1 MNLTDPLY
9 GTFEITEPVL
19 LDVLRAA
26 AVQRLRT
33 VLQHGITGLI
43 GITNPTTRFDHSVG
57 VMLLIRKVSAASAP
71 ADVLLKEQVA
81 ALLHDVSHTA
91 FSHVIDYVFGDHDG
105 QGYHEQ
111 QKEAYIA
118 RSDLPHVLGLH
129 GYDWRDFLHEQDFPL
144 LEQPSPALCA
154 DRLDYFLRDA
164 RDLRLA
170 ADAQVHTAIASLAV
184 HAGRLVT
191 TDLEIARWMA
201 YTFIAA
207 DEASWANFREVG
219 LYELAARAIRLG
231 LEAGVLTEADL
242 WRGDAEAWAKLQCS
256 PDPRLQA
263 ALRLVSPATG
273 FEWDAAN
280 PTFTVSTKL
289 RTIDPPVLLNGS
301 AHPLSTLD
309 PAFAHY
315 RRDYLRRKAGKWPM
329 RVVKG
334 HNNGVG

>member
-9 GTFEITEPVL
+9 GSFEITEPVL
-19 LDVLRAA
+19 LDVLHAA
-26 AVQRLRT
+26 VVQRLRT

-57 VMLLIRKVSAASAP
+57 VMLLIRKVGAASGP
-71 ADVLLKEQVA
+71 ANALLKEQIA

-105 QGYHEQ
+105 QGYHEG
-111 QKEAYIA
+111 QKEPYIA
-118 RSDLPHVLGLH
+118 RSDLPHVLSMH
-129 GYDWRDFLHEQDFPL
+129 GYDWREFLHEQNFPL

-170 ADAQVHTAIASLAV
+170 CDAEVQSAIASLAV
-184 HAGRLVT
+184 YESRLVV
-191 TDLEIARWMA
+191 TDLEMARWMG

-231 LEAGVLTEADL
+231 LETGALNEADL
-242 WRGDAEAWAKLQCS
+242 WRGDAEAWATLQAS

-263 ALRLVSPATG
+263 EIRLVSPATG

-280 PTFTVSTKL
+280 PTFLISTKL

-301 AHPLSTLD
+301 AYPLSTLD
-309 PAFAHY
+309 ATFAHF
-315 RRDYLRRKAGKWPM
+315 RLEYLRRKSGKWPM
-329 RVVKG
+329 RVVERG
-334 HNNGVG
+334 G

>member
-9 GTFEITEPVL
+9 GSFEISEAVL
-19 LDVLRAA
+19 LDVLHTA

-43 GITNPTTRFDHSVG
+43 GITNPTTRLDHSVG
-57 VMLLIRKVSAASAP
+57 VMLLIRKVGADSSTASA
-71 ADVLLKEQVA
+71 LLKEQIA

-105 QGYHEQ
+105 QGYHEE
-111 QKEAYIA
+111 QKEAFIA
-118 RSDLPHVLGLH
+118 RSDLPDVLSLH
-129 GYDWRDFLHEQDFPL
+129 GYDWRDFLHEQDFSL

-170 ADAQVHTAIASLAV
+170 ADAQVQSALASLAV
-184 HAGRLVT
+184 HEGRLVVT
-191 TDLEIARWMA
+191 ELEAARWMA

-219 LYELAARAIRLG
+219 LYELAARAIRIG
-231 LEAGVLTEADL
+231 LEIEVLTEADL
-242 WRGDAEAWAKLQCS
+242 WRGDAEAWAKLTAS

-263 ALRLVSPATG
+263 ALRLVSPVTG
-273 FEWDAAN
+273 FEWDATN

-301 AHPLSTLD
+301 AYPLSALD
-309 PAFAHY
+309 PAFAQY
-315 RRDYLRRKAGKWPM
+315 RLEYLRKKAGKWPM
-329 RVVKG
+329 RVVESCG
-334 HNNGVG
+334 